1 MFPSELIF
9 ISLITQMKYLA
20 AFVFAA
26 VVAIAIARP
35 EEKYTTKY
43 DGVDIDEIL
52 KSDRLFNNYF
62 KCLMDK
68 GKCTPD
74 GSELKR
80 VLPDA
85 LRTNCSKCSDK
96 QKGGTERVIRYL
108 IDNKA
113 TQWEAL
119 QAKYD
124 PDHIYLSTY
133 KSEANQRGINI

>member
-1 MFPSELIF
+1 
-9 ISLITQMKYLA
+9 MKYLA

-26 VVAIAIARP
+26 VVAIAVARP
-35 EEKYTTKY
+35 EDKYTTKY
-43 DGVDIDEIL
+43 DGVDVDEIL

-85 LRTNCSKCSDK
+85 LKTNCSKCSEK
-96 QKGGTERVIRYL
+96 QKTGTEHVIKFL
-108 IDNKA
+108 IDNKP
-113 TQWEAL
+113 TQWETL

-124 PDHIYLSTY
+124 PEHVYISTF
-133 KSEANQRGINI
+133 KSEANQRGINV